1 MDRTIL
7 HADLNNFY
15 ASVACLCHPELKN
28 VPMAVCGDV
37 EARHGVVLAKNYP
50 AKYLGVKTGEAI
62 WQAKQKAKD
71 LIVVPPDFTRYA
83 YFSQM
88 TRLIYGDYTDQIEPF
103 SIDEAYLD
111 VSGSLRLFGD
121 GESIAYKIR
130 QRIKEE
136 LGLTVSVGV
145 SFNKIFAKL
154 GSDMK
159 KPDATTVISR
169 DNYKEKVWPLDVS
182 NLLYVGNATRK
193 KLESRSI
200 FTIGDLANTD
210 VKQLKSLLGI
220 WGENLW
226 IFANG
231 YDISPVRKVDQ
242 ENIIKSIGN
251 STTTVRDLYNIDDVK
266 LIIYILAESVGA
278 RLRAQGLKCTTI
290 VISVRDNDLV
300 SFERQAKL
308 AEPTNH
314 DNTIAKRAIEL
325 FQRNYKW
332 QRPIRTIG
340 VRVSEL
346 LSEKDNI
353 QLNLFNDDKKK
364 YANLDRTIDAIR
376 CKFGRDALSRACVLM
391 DKKLSGIKPQN
402 DSRK

>member
-1 MDRTIL
+1 M
-7 HADLNNFY
+7 DLNNFY

-62 WQAKQKAKD
+62 WQAKQKAKN
-71 LIVVPPDFTRYA
+71 LIVIPPDFTRYA
-83 YFSQM
+83 HFSQM
-88 TRLIYGDYTDQIEPF
+88 TRSIYGDYTDQIEPF

-130 QRIKEE
+130 KRIKEE

-169 DNYKEKVWPLDVS
+169 DSYKEKVWPLDVS
-182 NLLYVGNATRK
+182 NLLYVGNVTRQ
-193 KLESRSI
+193 KLLSRSI

-251 STTTVRDLYNIDDVK
+251 STTAVRDLYNIDDVK
-266 LIIYILAESVGA
+266 LIVYILAESVGA
-278 RLRAQGLKCTTI
+278 RLRAQGLRCTTV
-290 VISVRDNDLV
+290 VISVRDNELV

-364 YANLDRTIDAIR
+364 YANLDSTIDAIR
-376 CKFGRDALSRACVLM
+376 GKFGRDALNRACVLM